1 MSLLDA
7 LQYKNVCLMG
17 YGWGNY
23 NKFYTDPYTKWVYR
37 RLFNNGMQHAVRD
50 EYTQRKLTELGIT
63 NVIYTACPTMWNL
76 TPEHCKKIPTAKAQS
91 VMTTLTAY
99 HADKDRDKQMMNIL
113 VSSYNQIFFWPQQI
127 EDIDYLRLLD
137 FDKSK
142 LTILSPS
149 LKEYDKI
156 LASENIDYVGTRLHG
171 GIRALNFG
179 RRTLIISIDNRAT
192 EINKT
197 SNIPILNRTDID
209 YLKGIIDTNFS
220 TNVFLPHENITKW
233 KQQFHK

>member
-1 MSLLDA
+1 
-7 LQYKNVCLMG
+7 MG

-179 RRTLIISIDNRAT
+179 
-192 EINKT
+192 
-197 SNIPILNRTDID
+197 
-209 YLKGIIDTNFS
+209 
-220 TNVFLPHENITKW
+220 
-233 KQQFHK
+233 